1 MATDSRLNNS
11 ESHNLQILW
20 TICHNSSKQRILWS
34 FNIFEV
40 SKYILYNTV
49 KVLKKKKNWLNSEI
63 DLLSTWINFLM
74 ANVISNNN
82 PRLYHLNK
90 QSSKQMCVA
99 YIFDFLATKL
109 SAGKWTMGI

>member
-1 MATDSRLNNS
+1 MA
-11 ESHNLQILW
+11 
-20 TICHNSSKQRILWS
+20 
-34 FNIFEV
+34 
-40 SKYILYNTV
+40 
-49 KVLKKKKNWLNSEI
+49 
-63 DLLSTWINFLM
+63 M

-109 SAGKWTMGI
+109 SAGKWTMGISETLESWHLQSHDVARLFLIQGPIL